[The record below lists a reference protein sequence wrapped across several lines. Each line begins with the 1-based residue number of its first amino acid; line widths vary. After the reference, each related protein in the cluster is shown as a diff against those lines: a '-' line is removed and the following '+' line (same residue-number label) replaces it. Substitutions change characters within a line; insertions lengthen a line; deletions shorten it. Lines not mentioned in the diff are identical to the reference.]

1 MFLLFFEATY
11 LLYSNV
17 IRRLGEQLYAQG
29 LELNSEYEEIMEENP
44 EYSLNS
50 AFSLHFLPVFSP
62 LLAAFLA

>member
-1 MFLLFFEATY
+1 MILLFFEATY

-29 LELNSEYEEIMEENP
+29 LELNSEYEDIMEEIT

-50 AFSLHFLPVFSP
+50 AFSLHFLPAFNP
-62 LLAAFLA
+62 FLAAFLA